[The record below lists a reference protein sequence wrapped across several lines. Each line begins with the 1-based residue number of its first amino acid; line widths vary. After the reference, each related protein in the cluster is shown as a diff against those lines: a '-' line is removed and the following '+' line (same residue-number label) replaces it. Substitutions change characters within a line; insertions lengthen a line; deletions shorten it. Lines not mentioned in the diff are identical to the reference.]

1 MNTVFK
7 RVNKTEKLGQWLFPS
22 HSLIILSQVYHLTQ
36 SFDLAGFNS
45 VNIII
50 ASHVSA
56 QLFVHEQVY

>member
-7 RVNKTEKLGQWLFPS
+7 RVNMTEKLGSLSLS
-22 HSLIILSQVYHLTQ
+22 HHIITLTQ

-45 VNIII
+45 VNIVI

-56 QLFVHEQVY
+56 QLFVHEQVC